1 MRMKKKKE
9 KERRKRKTMTMTDK
23 IEIYIDNKFI
33 SETEDPVVARADMYS
48 WFMRTPFWESTSMF
62 FYYYKNFL
70 ENKDYEAPRF
80 GKPESM
86 EKNLFFME
94 GDNPYVCLRC
104 RQPSEI
110 VGFCST
116 CYEDIYGLNVKKEI
130 ELPLEDIKAHPR
142 FLEIVEADPVY
153 TDKIKKSIQE
163 NGMKNAI
170 VIDGDNRVLVGHH
183 RYFIAKALGW
193 ETIRCR
199 YNDIN
204 FNHGYFYEG
213 KGSNVFVVRMDGALY
228 MSTSEI
234 NDIMPVLLDFQ
245 RQNINKTMVLE
256 CYLNAGSDIRLRNV
270 FIPERGDVV
279 DPTWQDWYIRKFNKK
294 PKIGRFS

>member
-1 MRMKKKKE
+1 
-9 KERRKRKTMTMTDK
+9 MTDK
-23 IEIYIDNKFI
+23 IEVYIDNKFI
-33 SETEDPVVARADMYS
+33 METEDPVIARSEMYQ
-48 WFMRTPFWESTSMF
+48 WFMRIPFWESASMF
-62 FYYYKNFL
+62 IYVYQNF
-70 ENKDYEAPRF
+70 ESNKDYEAPRF
-80 GKPESM
+80 DIPEKS

-94 GDNPYVCLRC
+94 GNNPYVCLRC

-110 VGFCST
+110 VGFCSM
-116 CYEDIYGLNVKKEI
+116 CYDDIYGLNVKEEI
-130 ELPLEDIKAHPR
+130 ELPLKDIKAHPR
-142 FLEIVEADPVY
+142 FLEIIEADPIY
-153 TDKIKKSIQE
+153 TDKIKQSIQK

-170 VIDGDNRVLVGHH
+170 VIDGDNRILVGHH
-183 RYFIAKALGW
+183 RYFIAKELGW
-193 ETIRCR
+193 ETMRCR

-213 KGSNVFVVRMDGALY
+213 KGSNVFVVRRNNELY

-234 NDIMPVLLDFQ
+234 HDIMPILPDFFYQ
-245 RQNINKTMVLE
+245 SKIKTMVLE
-256 CYLNAGSDIRLRNV
+256 CYLNAGCDIRLRNV